1 MLSNKFISLLFLII
15 IASLEI
21 KIQKHK
27 NDTLLLELYIDNREK
42 FYLKGREYIMKQQN
56 KNFNISNVLTI
67 QDKLNY
73 LLVHESPENKSE
85 IVDKILLRNYSTKI
99 IGRDLCVPILK
110 IYNNVDEIN
119 LSELPDKFVLKC
131 NHGSGMNIVC
141 KNKEKF
147 NLEEAKN
154 KLKKWM
160 NINYGLASFE
170 YQYIN
175 IKRKIFAEKYL
186 TDDIIDYKVNCFNGE
201 PKLIRIKRHVNGVN
215 VNNFYDLN
223 WTLTNIE
230 FNYSDFKRD
239 VSIKTNKPI
248 NFEKMLDYARKLSN
262 KFCFCRVDFYEV
274 DNVLYLGE
282 MTFSPTNVEM
292 NFNNRSISLYLG
304 NFLNISKIKES
315 K

>member
-1 MLSNKFISLLFLII
+1 M
-15 IASLEI
+15 
-21 KIQKHK
+21 
-27 NDTLLLELYIDNREK
+27 
-42 FYLKGREYIMKQQN
+42 
-56 KNFNISNVLTI
+56 
-67 QDKLNY
+67 
-73 LLVHESPENKSE
+73 
-85 IVDKILLRNYSTKI
+85 
-99 IGRDLCVPILK
+99 
-110 IYNNVDEIN
+110 
-119 LSELPDKFVLKC
+119 
-131 NHGSGMNIVC
+131 
-141 KNKEKF
+141 
-147 NLEEAKN
+147 
-154 KLKKWM
+154 
-160 NINYGLASFE
+160 
-170 YQYIN
+170 
-175 IKRKIFAEKYL
+175 
-186 TDDIIDYKVNCFNGE
+186 
-201 PKLIRIKRHVNGVN
+201 
-215 VNNFYDLN
+215 N